1 MRTYQKES
9 TFKRESNNCC
19 ASHRVIDAM
28 DQKPDPSR
36 VLRKRIKRYGLIG
49 GLMAGIGGLICLGFP
64 KLVDTGLKSQ
74 MQIKEGN
81 DITKNWENVN

>member
-1 MRTYQKES
+1 
-9 TFKRESNNCC
+9 
-19 ASHRVIDAM
+19 
-28 DQKPDPSR
+28 
-36 VLRKRIKRYGLIG
+36 
-49 GLMAGIGGLICLGFP
+49 MAGIGGLICLGFP